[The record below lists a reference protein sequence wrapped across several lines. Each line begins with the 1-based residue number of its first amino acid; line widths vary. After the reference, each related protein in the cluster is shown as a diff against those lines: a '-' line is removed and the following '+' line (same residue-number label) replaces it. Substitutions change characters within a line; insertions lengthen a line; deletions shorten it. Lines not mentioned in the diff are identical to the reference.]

1 MKDYKEMADSVL
13 RRRDEYDRKRKQTG
27 KRIAAALSCLC
38 LAALLGVG
46 VWHSPT
52 ARPNRND
59 VESTKMPMVKAE
71 DQRGTQEDLD
81 AGGPDSGD
89 SSTATTVDAPVSP
102 DHGDDGALTAYD
114 AVWGGSYLDESGHW
128 VVLLTEDTPEN
139 REKVLQMNPQ
149 LGDDTIFRE
158 ATYSRAYLT
167 ELMEKVSAA
176 MRDGLPDVT
185 SAALREERN
194 RVEIDMTAENPES
207 EAALRDLDTLG
218 GALEFRIAGGAVT
231 EDLPLKK

>member
-1 MKDYKEMADSVL
+1 MAV
-13 RRRDEYDRKRKQTG
+13 
-27 KRIAAALSCLC
+27 SCLC
-38 LAALLGVG
+38 LAALLGAG

-52 ARPNRND
+52 ARPSRND
-59 VESTKMPMVKAE
+59 VEITKMPMVKAE

-81 AGGPDSGD
+81 TGGLDSGD
-89 SSTATTVDAPVSP
+89 SHTTTVDVPVSP
-102 DHGDDGALTAYD
+102 DRGDDGALTAYD

-194 RVEIDMTAENPES
+194 RVEIDMAAENPES
-207 EAALRDLDTLG
+207 EAALRALDTLG